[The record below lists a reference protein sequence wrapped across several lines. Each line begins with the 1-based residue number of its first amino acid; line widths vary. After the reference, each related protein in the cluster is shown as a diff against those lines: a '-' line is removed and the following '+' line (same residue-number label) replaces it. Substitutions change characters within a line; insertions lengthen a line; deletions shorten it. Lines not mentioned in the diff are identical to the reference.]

1 MKKFILTGTPG
12 SGKTALIRYLE
23 SIGHSVVEEAATDVI
38 SLAQACG
45 ESTPWMTPG
54 FIEKVVRLQIQRWEK
69 SYNSTS
75 QYQFFDRSPLC
86 TLALAEYL
94 NCPPPKLLLDEIDL
108 ITRENV
114 YERSV
119 FFIENLGH
127 CQPTE
132 VRKISFE
139 EALRF
144 EKIHKAVY
152 LAHHFELINICN
164 QPVPDRAQVV
174 LTAIREGS

>member
-12 SGKTALIRYLE
+12 SGKTVLIRYLE
-23 SIGHSVVEEAATDVI
+23 SIGHSVVEEAVTDVI

-45 ESTPWMTPG
+45 ESTPWITSG
-54 FIEKVVRLQIQRWEK
+54 FIEKVVRLQIQRREK
-69 SYNSTS
+69 SCNSTS

-94 NCPPPKLLLDEIDL
+94 DYPSPKLLLDEIDL
-108 ITRENV
+108 IKRENV
-114 YERSV
+114 YERRV
-119 FFIENLGH
+119 FFVENLGH
-127 CQPTE
+127 CEPTE
-132 VRKISFE
+132 ARKISFE

-152 LAHHFELINICN
+152 LAHHFELINIGN
-164 QPVPDRAQVV
+164 QPVPDRAQVI
-174 LTAIREGS
+174 LAKIKKET